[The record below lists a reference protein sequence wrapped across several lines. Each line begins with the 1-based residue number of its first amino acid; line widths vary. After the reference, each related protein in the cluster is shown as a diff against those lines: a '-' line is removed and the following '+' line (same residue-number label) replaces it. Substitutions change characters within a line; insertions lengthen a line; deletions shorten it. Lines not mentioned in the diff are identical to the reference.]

1 MSLIFIDEIDALCP
15 KRDSGSSSH
24 NDQERRVVATLL
36 SIMDSIPTNS
46 RVIVI
51 GVTNRYSL
59 LEIIQV
65 LMFMS

>member
-1 MSLIFIDEIDALCP
+1 MSVIFIDEIDSLCP

-36 SIMDSIPTNS
+36 SMLDSIPTDS

-51 GVTNRYSL
+51 GVTNRYLILAFISIY
-59 LEIIQV
+59 E
-65 LMFMS
+65 FH